1 MARPTRAFDRRLTVN
16 VSWNLVGTVL
26 PMLVAVVAIPPLI
39 RGLGAAKF
47 GVLTLAWMVVGYFSL
62 FDLGLGRAMT
72 QLVAERLGRNDRAAI
87 PAMVWTAMTL
97 MTWLGIAGAAL
108 VALASPWLVGQ
119 VLEIPQELRADTLE
133 AFYWLALSIPIVIG
147 TTGLRGILE
156 AHQQFGL
163 VNAVRIPLG
172 VVNYL
177 APLAV
182 LAYDSS
188 LTSMVIALVGT
199 RALSWLA
206 YLWICL
212 RSHPD
217 LRGRRA
223 VEGKELR
230 ALLSYGGW
238 MTLSNVAAPLL
249 LYLGRLLI
257 AARVSAEAVAWFST
271 PYDVV
276 INLLIIPSVFVG
288 VLYPAFAQMFQ
299 GEAAGVGPLYRRS
312 MWQIGAAML
321 PAVVITCLVAKPG
334 LEWWINAEFAEKG
347 YRVAQWLAVGMLI
360 NSFGHLSQSLVQ
372 SYGRPD
378 ITAKLHVAELV
389 AYVPY
394 LWWLVDRWGIEGA
407 AVAWVVR
414 VTISTIVLAVLADR
428 CLSGSIARRYQP
440 SP

>member
-1 MARPTRAFDRRLTVN
+1 MGRPNRAFDRRLTRN

-39 RGLGAAKF
+39 RELGAARF

-72 QLVAERLGRNDRAAI
+72 QLVAEKLGRDERPAI
-87 PAMVWTAMTL
+87 PALVWTAMTL
-97 MTWLGIAGAAL
+97 MTLLGLLGAGVLAF
-108 VALASPWLVGQ
+108 ASPWLVGH
-119 VLEIPQELRADTLE
+119 VMEIPAPLRAETLS
-133 AFYWLALSIPIVIG
+133 AFYILAFSIPIVIG

-177 APLAV
+177 GPLLV
-182 LAYDSS
+182 LPFDGS
-188 LTSMVIALVGT
+188 LPAMVLTLVAS
-199 RALSWLA
+199 RLLSWLA
-206 YLWICL
+206 YLAICL

-217 LRGRRA
+217 LRRRRS
-223 VEGKELR
+223 VDRGEMR
-230 ALLSYGGW
+230 ALLAYGGW

-257 AARVSAEAVAWFST
+257 AVYVSAEAVAYFST

-276 INLLIIPSVFVG
+276 INLLVIPSVFVG
-288 VLYPAFAQMFQ
+288 VLFPAFAQMFQ
-299 GEAAGVGPLYRRS
+299 GDSSGVRPLYRRS
-312 MWQIGAAML
+312 MLQIGAAML
-321 PAVVITCLVAKPG
+321 PLVIVTCLLARPG
-334 LEWWINAEFAEKG
+334 LHWWINEEFAREG
-347 YRVAQWLAVGMLI
+347 FRVAQLLAVGMFI
-360 NSFGHLSQSLVQ
+360 NSFGHLSQAVVQ

-394 LWWLVDRWGIEGA
+394 LSWLIGAWGIEGA
-407 AVAWVVR
+407 AAAWVVR
-414 VTISTIVLAVLADR
+414 VTVSTAVLAVLANL
-428 CLSGSIARRYQP
+428 CLAGSIAKRY
-440 SP
+440 